1 MKYKKRRYKDADEQ
15 EEVTQYFSL
24 YTSGS
29 VDVFIQMCHV
39 IREDITESLLTALT
53 QES

>member
-1 MKYKKRRYKDADEQ
+1 MDADEQ

-29 VDVFIQMCHV
+29 VDVFIQMCHLSS
-39 IREDITESLLTALT
+39 EET
-53 QES
+53 QLKACLQH